1 MNFFSSSKSDK
12 KANNKKPVANTKPT
26 VSSRRRSNSGDRN
39 LSCEELDSDELDG
52 DLNLSDDESGA
63 AARAQIR

>member
-1 MNFFSSSKSDK
+1 
-12 KANNKKPVANTKPT
+12 